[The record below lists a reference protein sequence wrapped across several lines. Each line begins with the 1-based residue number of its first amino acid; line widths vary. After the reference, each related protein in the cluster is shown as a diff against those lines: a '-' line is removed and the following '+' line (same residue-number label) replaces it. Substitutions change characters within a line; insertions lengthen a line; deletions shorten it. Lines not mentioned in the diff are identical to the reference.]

1 MIKRNLFYQ
10 SIHQI
15 TIVLI
20 PLLLTPYISRVLG
33 AEGIGIYSYTQAI
46 AMYFVLFAM
55 LGIEHHGS
63 RSIATVRDNSEKLNR
78 TFSNLVWL
86 RIAISFV
93 TIIFYA
99 IFIASSSDE
108 YRIFFIVQ
116 APLVISALFDIT
128 WFFAGLENFRVVTVR
143 NVLIRTISLILV
155 FIFVNDRSDLWI
167 YTIIMS
173 TGVLLGQVSVWLL
186 VKRYIS
192 FVKPSLSEIKPHIR
206 PLLVLFI
213 PVIALSVYNVLNR
226 IMLGAMADSV
236 ELGFF
241 ANSRALV
248 SIPTGFIIAS
258 NTVMIPRIA
267 NINAAGND
275 SEKSRLTLISMKYVM
290 LLAFAMA
297 FGIAAIA
304 NDFAPLFF
312 GPEFADIDRLIV
324 VLCIILPFL
333 AFSNTLA
340 AQYIVP
346 HSKDMV
352 YAASTVFAAV
362 MSIVANLLFI
372 PQYGAMG
379 AVIGVIAAE
388 STRCIILA
396 VYSRKALPI
405 FTYMKNSIFF
415 LIAGIAMFFLV
426 RIIGGLT
433 DANVLSIILQVS
445 IGAVFYL
452 GVNTIYLYAKKDELI
467 RRQFFKMKNRD
478 I

>member
-452 GVNTIYLYAKKDELI
+452 GVNTIYLYATKDELI
-467 RRQFFKMKNRD
+467 RRQFSK
-478 I
+478 

>member
-405 FTYMKNSIFF
+405 FTYIKNSIFF

-452 GVNTIYLYAKKDELI
+452 GVNTIYLYATKDELI
-467 RRQFFKMKNRD
+467 RRQFSK
-478 I
+478 